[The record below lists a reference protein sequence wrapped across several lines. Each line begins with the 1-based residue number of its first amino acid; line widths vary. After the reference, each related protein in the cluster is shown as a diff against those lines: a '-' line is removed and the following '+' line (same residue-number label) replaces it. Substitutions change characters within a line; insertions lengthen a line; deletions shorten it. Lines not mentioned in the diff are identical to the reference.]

1 MITGP
6 TGKGKTFL
14 IAAIGNQG
22 CLHGYNVLYANT
34 MHLLMQLK
42 MAKAYGSSFK
52 KLIKT
57 EKQNLLILDD
67 FGPLDQGSRAPLLEI
82 IEDPHSQ
89 RSTIII
95 SQLSVNSGTM

>member
-1 MITGP
+1 
-6 TGKGKTFL
+6 
-14 IAAIGNQG
+14 
-22 CLHGYNVLYANT
+22 
-34 MHLLMQLK
+34 MQLK

-57 EKQNLLILDD
+57 EKQNILILDD
-67 FGPLDQGSRAPLLEI
+67 FGIQTLDQGSRAPLLEI
-82 IEDPHSQ
+82 IEDPHGQ